1 MRIKDLSK
9 DDEYND
15 IATKFAEVV
24 QSQRKLIAEI
34 DKPLSLVTRFNS
46 FKTIES
52 TIKELDSVNHLKDLI
67 AQTVVNSPAI
77 ELAHQTNKA
86 ISGLSITPQLNS
98 ILSGTINLSEQ
109 WRKHLLSINA
119 ISLKPSVESAVL
131 GIQSQIARFSEISI
145 LAEKSLL
152 HIDSDNLGSLISASS
167 EMKQIVQNS
176 NLALSESYASLFSSL
191 AEKELS
197 LLSHAP
203 EVSILPPI
211 EYYHNNRFWE
221 TISMPGKAGTFE
233 ASLDIELSREAN
245 DDLEKHIDL
254 IDPEL
259 RKLWRGAKEAQ
270 RSSNPDAIRHFSI
283 SLRELFTHVIHRLS
297 PDENIRRW
305 STSSEYY
312 SRSHP
317 TRRARLLYICRGIN
331 FGPFDDFVNKDIES
345 VLACIDSLQEGT
357 HAASASFTPAQL
369 DMLLIRT
376 ESAIRLLIRAWL
388 VSKNN

>member
-1 MRIKDLSK
+1 MKIKDLFK

-15 IATKFAEVV
+15 IATKLAEVV
-24 QSQRKLIAEI
+24 QSQQKLIAEM
-34 DKPLSLVTRFNS
+34 DKSLSLVTKFNS

-52 TIKELDSVNHLKDLI
+52 TIKELDSVNHLKDSLL
-67 AQTVVNSPAI
+67 QTAANSPII
-77 ELAHQTNKA
+77 ELAYQANKA
-86 ISGLSITPQLNS
+86 ISGLSISPQLNS
-98 ILSGTINLSEQ
+98 ILSGTNNLSEQ
-109 WRKHLLSINA
+109 WQKQFLSIDA
-119 ISLKPSVESAVL
+119 SLKHSVESAVL

-152 HIDSDNLGSLISASS
+152 HINSDNLGSLISASP
-167 EMKQIVQNS
+167 EMKQVVQNS

-191 AEKELS
+191 AEKKLS
-197 LLSHAP
+197 LLSYAP
-203 EVSILPPI
+203 EASILPPI

-221 TISMPGKAGTFE
+221 TISVPGKAGTFE

-297 PDENIRRW
+297 PDENVRRW
-305 STSSEYY
+305 STSPEYY
-312 SRSHP
+312 SQNHP
-317 TRRARLLYICRGIN
+317 TRKARLLYICRGIN
-331 FGPFDDFVNKDIES
+331 FAPFDDFVNKDIES
-345 VLACIDSLQEGT
+345 VLACIESLQEGT
-357 HAASASFTPAQL
+357 HAASASFTPPQL

>member
-1 MRIKDLSK
+1 MEIKDLSK
-9 DDEYND
+9 DDKYNN
-15 IATKFAEVV
+15 IANKFAEVV
-24 QSQRKLIAEI
+24 QAQRKLIEEI
-34 DKPLSLVTRFNS
+34 NKPLSLVNRFNS

-52 TIKELDSVNHLKDLI
+52 TIKELDSVNHFKNLVLQM
-67 AQTVVNSPAI
+67 AANSPAI
-77 ELAHQTNKA
+77 EFACQANKA
-86 ISGLSITPQLNS
+86 ISGLSISPQLNS
-98 ILSGTINLSEQ
+98 ILAGINNLSEQ
-109 WRKHLLSINA
+109 WRKHLLSIDA
-119 ISLKPSVESAVL
+119 ISLKPSVESAAL

-152 HIDSDNLGSLISASS
+152 HINSDNLGSLISVSS

-197 LLSHAP
+197 LLSLAP
-203 EVSILPPI
+203 EVSIFPPI
-211 EYYHNNRFWE
+211 DYYHNNRFWE
-221 TISMPGKAGTFE
+221 TISVPGKAGKLETT
-233 ASLDIELSREAN
+233 LDIELSREAN
-245 DDLEKHIDL
+245 DDLEKNIDL

-283 SLRELFTHVIHRLS
+283 SLRELLTHVIHRLS

-305 STSSEYY
+305 STAPEYY
-312 SRSHP
+312 SQNHP

-345 VLACIDSLQEGT
+345 VLACIDSLQKGT
-357 HAASASFTPAQL
+357 HAASASFTPPQL

-388 VSKNN
+388 ASKNN